1 MSIAEAAVEPRN
13 EYVDFWNTILVPKFV
28 RWRHIIV
35 DGLTLHSA
43 KIFPSLEVHEGDKVV
58 DAGCGFGDTAIQ
70 LARLVGPTGSVLA
83 VDCCDGFLAYGR
95 QDAKAAGISNVTF
108 LEADV
113 QAYPF
118 KPVHDFCFSRF
129 GTQFFESPVAGL
141 RNMRATLKPGGVM
154 TMVVWRGIKDN
165 PWLGLGKETVL
176 KFLPPPGENA
186 LSCGPGPFSMADTGV
201 VTKQLEIA
209 GYKDIQFEQVDAELF
224 VGNDVDDAVAFQLA
238 IGPAG
243 EVYREAGELAEQRHG
258 EIHRNCHHLAMG
270 EIHHPHD
277 AEDHRQAERCAARVD
292 QPQRQQLDRE
302 QQHRRREEQYQRPAA
317 RHAHDVRF
325 QARDRWPLREP
336 RSPRRQRAPTPLF
349 EEQQH
354 RGQRRERTEDELR
367 SQDDASRDQRS
378 GQRRAGAN
386 GEWGEHETPLLA
398 PVFVVERAAQPR
410 QPARDALAYSLC
422 QTKRSGAG
430 RLTGMQWPPASKAAA
445 RGSRSR

>member
-1 MSIAEAAVEPRN
+1 MNNAEAAVEPRN

-95 QDAKAAGISNVTF
+95 EDAKAAGISNVTF

-129 GTQFFESPVAGL
+129 GTQFFENPVAGL
-141 RNMRATLKPGGVM
+141 RNMRTTLKPGGTM

-165 PWLGLGKETVL
+165 PWLGHAKDVVL
-176 KFLPPPGENA
+176 NYLPPPGENA

-209 GYKDIQFEQVDAELF
+209 GYTDIQFEQVDAELF
-224 VGNDVDDAVAFQLA
+224 VGNDIDDAVAFQLA
-238 IGPAG
+238 LGPAG
-243 EVYREAGELAEQRHG
+243 EVYREAGALAEQRHG
-258 EIHRNCHHLAMG
+258 EIAAALKAELAK
-270 EIHHPHD
+270 
-277 AEDHRQAERCAARVD
+277 
-292 QPQRQQLDRE
+292 
-302 QQHRRREEQYQRPAA
+302 YQRPNGIIMDSSSWKVSA
-317 RHAHDVRF
+317 RN
-325 QARDRWPLREP
+325 P
-336 RSPRRQRAPTPLF
+336 
-349 EEQQH
+349 
-354 RGQRRERTEDELR
+354 G
-367 SQDDASRDQRS
+367 
-378 GQRRAGAN
+378 
-386 GEWGEHETPLLA
+386 
-398 PVFVVERAAQPR
+398 
-410 QPARDALAYSLC
+410 
-422 QTKRSGAG
+422 
-430 RLTGMQWPPASKAAA
+430 
-445 RGSRSR
+445 

>member
-129 GTQFFESPVAGL
+129 GTQFFENPVAGL

-165 PWLGLGKETVL
+165 PWLGHAKDVVL
-176 KFLPPPGENA
+176 KYLPPPGENA
-186 LSCGPGPFSMADTGV
+186 LSCGPGPFSMADTAV

-209 GYKDIQFEQVDAELF
+209 GYTDIQFEQVDAELF
-224 VGNDVDDAVAFQLA
+224 VGNDIDDAVAFQLA
-238 IGPAG
+238 LGPAG
-243 EVYREAGELAEQRHG
+243 EVYREAGALAEQRHG
-258 EIHRNCHHLAMG
+258 EIAAALKVELAK
-270 EIHHPHD
+270 
-277 AEDHRQAERCAARVD
+277 
-292 QPQRQQLDRE
+292 
-302 QQHRRREEQYQRPAA
+302 YQRPNGIIMDSSSWKVSA
-317 RHAHDVRF
+317 RN
-325 QARDRWPLREP
+325 P
-336 RSPRRQRAPTPLF
+336 
-349 EEQQH
+349 
-354 RGQRRERTEDELR
+354 G
-367 SQDDASRDQRS
+367 
-378 GQRRAGAN
+378 
-386 GEWGEHETPLLA
+386 
-398 PVFVVERAAQPR
+398 
-410 QPARDALAYSLC
+410 
-422 QTKRSGAG
+422 
-430 RLTGMQWPPASKAAA
+430 
-445 RGSRSR
+445 